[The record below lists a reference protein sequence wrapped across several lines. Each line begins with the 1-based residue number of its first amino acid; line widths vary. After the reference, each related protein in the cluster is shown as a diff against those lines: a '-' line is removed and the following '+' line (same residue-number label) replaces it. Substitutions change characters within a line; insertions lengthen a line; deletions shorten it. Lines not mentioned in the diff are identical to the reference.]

1 MYFRDLPSLPCL
13 PRALPVRLHLPLSVS
28 APAPSLGLV
37 SRYSVLLSGPLWRVS
52 AFISA
57 VWGFFPY
64 YPTIGRQL
72 SSGQCPATTTPCWH
86 RLPRGS
92 IRFHRLRAQS
102 CETALCFSC
111 QSKARGVTC
120 ASDPHRD
127 QRSQTPPEIRNILST
142 RSPDHSA
149 GPLWASLL
157 TCTATW
163 GRTTRHGRLRPCWPR
178 WPPCGIRLLGPW
190 RPWALLTTLPVSA
203 APLRPPLKWGE
214 RSSPTSSSKTEAAF
228 LLACIRPSQ
237 KETEGPVEMVLG
249 ESLKEEFLSQ
259 VLLMLHKLFCCLINN
274 NALTSIVIII
284 TLTSVCWVYEWDH

>member
-111 QSKARGVTC
+111 QSKARVSLVLLIHTEIRGPRHPQKSETFCPPDHQITVLGPSELRC
-120 ASDPHRD
+120 WPVQPRGAERLAMAACGPAGHADPRVGSDSSGPGDHEPSWPHSQCLLPRFVLLWNGENVPAPPLAPRLKQLSYWPASDHPRRKQRGQWKWFLGRVWRRNSFHR
-127 QRSQTPPEIRNILST
+127 
-142 RSPDHSA
+142 
-149 GPLWASLL
+149 
-157 TCTATW
+157 C
-163 GRTTRHGRLRPCWPR
+163 
-178 WPPCGIRLLGPW
+178 
-190 RPWALLTTLPVSA
+190 
-203 APLRPPLKWGE
+203 
-214 RSSPTSSSKTEAAF
+214 
-228 LLACIRPSQ
+228 
-237 KETEGPVEMVLG
+237 
-249 ESLKEEFLSQ
+249 
-259 VLLMLHKLFCCLINN
+259 
-274 NALTSIVIII
+274 
-284 TLTSVCWVYEWDH
+284 Y